1 MLCIEV
7 HLSIDFPSLC
17 SIMLTITYFEWARME
32 CVFLETKEKGN
43 FMERVATFIVDK
55 RNIFFLFFIV
65 ACAFCVV
72 SATWV
77 KTNDDITAYLPEET
91 ETRQGL
97 DIMDKQFVTYATAR
111 VMVSNIS
118 LDDALVLKEK
128 IADVE
133 GVTSVEF
140 FDPDDSDSVMEDHYR
155 NVSALFDVTFDGEV
169 SDQIS
174 LDAKKGLLELL
185 EPYDAYI
192 DTEVGAGT
200 VDRLLGEIAV
210 VMVVA
215 VFIIITVLLFT
226 SQTYLEVP
234 VLLLTFGV
242 AALLNMGT
250 NFLMGEISFV
260 TNSVAVILQLALAID
275 YAIILCHR
283 FTEERENLP
292 AREACIKALSKSIP
306 EIAGSSLTTI
316 SGLLAMTFMQFRL
329 GYDMGTVL
337 IKAIFLSLLSVFTLM
352 PGLLMLF
359 SKGMDKTHHK
369 SFVPKISAWGRLAV
383 KTRYIVPPIFL
394 VLIIAGFFLSN
405 RCPYVYG
412 YSTLSTVRKNDDQ
425 IAAEKVD
432 ETFGSTNIMALL
444 VPKGDYPKE
453 KQLLNKL
460 ENMDHITTAIGL
472 SNTEAMDGYMLT
484 DSLSPRQL
492 SELMDLDYEAVK
504 LLYAAYA
511 ADSEDYGKIVGGLDE
526 FGVPLIDM
534 VFFIHDQKE
543 EGFISLDEEMSDALD
558 EMYDLLVDAKKQLQG
573 ETYSRFLL
581 KLDLPEESQ
590 ETFDYLDTIHGV
602 AEQYYDNVLL
612 VGESTSDRDLAASFS
627 RDNVLIS
634 VLSALFVIIVLIF
647 TFRSAGLPVL
657 LILVIQGSIWINF
670 SFSTLMKSNLFF
682 LSSLIVSSIQM
693 GANIDY
699 AIVISSRYTEL
710 KQRMNC
716 KDAIV
721 EAINLA
727 FPTIVTSG
735 TMLSAAGIL
744 IYFLTS
750 EPAITAIGQCLGRG
764 TLISMFLVVGVLPQI
779 LVLGDSIIE
788 KTTFV
793 LKPHAVQKRTSS
805 TLKVNGRVRGYIH
818 GMVDAEIHGVIQGDL
833 SAHIDSGN
841 IQEMPEIA
849 GDVDDKIE
857 TTEKEGE

>member
-1 MLCIEV
+1 
-7 HLSIDFPSLC
+7 
-17 SIMLTITYFEWARME
+17 
-32 CVFLETKEKGN
+32 
-43 FMERVATFIVDK
+43 MERVATFIVDK